1 MEDGTVSDA
10 WNRTARLTP
19 KIATRI
25 RALDAGNVRN
35 AGFKMFAAN
44 ASALTP
50 VYHCL
55 NANAANRVMITKRG
69 IVHISTE
76 MTSWEIGNTAM
87 TQSPRNTPR
96 TGSEEYGSTMV
107 ITRSATLTSTT
118 KLEEGIPIGKKSWRR
133 NRTLGSI
140 SGVSGQNIGGSTD
153 LTSSGTV
160 QGNTGRTGVCFH
172 PNTDQ
177 PNLQQWI
184 MINSCLT
191 FCRK

>member
-1 MEDGTVSDA
+1 MSDV
-10 WNRTARLTP
+10 WNLTAKLTP
-19 KIATRI
+19 TIATRI

-55 NANAANRVMITKRG
+55 NANAANRVVITKQD

-76 MTSWEIGNTAM
+76 MTSWAIGNTAM

-96 TGSEEYGSTMV
+96 TRSEESGNTMV
-107 ITRSATLTSTT
+107 ITRSTTTTSTA
-118 KLEEGIPIGKKSWRR
+118 KLEEGVPTGKKGRKR
-133 NRTLGSI
+133 DRTLGGI

-160 QGNTGRTGVCFH
+160 QGNTGRTGACSH
-172 PNTDQ
+172 SNIDQ

-184 MINSCLT
+184 MINSCQT